1 MIRSPALVVALLL
14 TSLGCRATHEDPPH
28 ASAQVSAVA
37 IAPAGTGA
45 EIADAAATPPA
56 APPASAPTIL
66 MADADM
72 GLLIER
78 LSEKP
83 GNFPSEN
90 YVTNE
95 ASLLHVAPALR
106 SAKLKDRAYVG
117 VGPEQNYTYLA
128 LLEPRV
134 AYVVDI
140 RRGNLLEHLMFRGCF
155 EAGKTRAEFLTAL
168 LARREPSQAAPDPA
182 LRAEGVA
189 RTNALVERLAI
200 VRAPGD
206 DKAITQ
212 IHEAFAK
219 HGLAISY
226 TMLKSGRRYPTLGE
240 NFAARDPEGKPASF
254 MATEETY
261 GRVRRMVMENRVVP
275 VVGDFGGKHAL
286 RAVAVDMTTR
296 GLSLGVFYASNVEQY
311 LFEQKTYGTFV
322 ESVRAM
328 PRDDE
333 SLVVRV
339 WFDAGKPH
347 PAQQPG
353 QRTTQ
358 LAIGANAFVARATKK
373 PFLYYWD
380 VVNQTAE

>member
-1 MIRSPALVVALLL
+1 MNRSIVLALALTLL
-14 TSLGCRATHEDPPH
+14 SIGCRATHEDPPH
-28 ASAQVSAVA
+28 ASAPPRAVA
-37 IAPAGTGA
+37 IELANA
-45 EIADAAATPPA
+45 EPPA
-56 APPASAPTIL
+56 AADPKPL
-66 MADADM
+66 LADAEV
-72 GLLIER
+72 GPLIER

-95 ASLLHVAPALR
+95 TSLLHVAAALR
-106 SAKLKDRAYVG
+106 APKLRDRAYVG

-140 RRGNLLEHLMFRGCF
+140 RRGNLLEHLIFRGCF
-155 EAGKTRAEFLTAL
+155 EAGKTRAEFLSAL
-168 LARREPSQAAPDPA
+168 LARREPAQAAPDPA
-182 LRAEGVA
+182 LRAEGIA
-189 RTNALVERLAI
+189 RTKALLVRLAI
-200 VRAPGD
+200 ARAPGD

-212 IHEAFAK
+212 IHEAFAR
-219 HGLAISY
+219 HGLAIAY
-226 TMLKSGRRYPTLGE
+226 TMLDSDRRYPTLGE
-240 NFAARDPEGKPASF
+240 NFAARDPEGEPASF

-261 GRVRRMVMENRVVP
+261 ARVRRMVLDNRVIP
-275 VVGDFGGKHAL
+275 LVGDFGGKHAL
-286 RAVAVDMTTR
+286 RAVAADMTAR
-296 GLSLGVFYASNVEQY
+296 GLALGVFYASNVEQY

-339 WFDAGKPH
+339 WFDAGRPH
-347 PAQQPG
+347 PAQRPG
-353 QRTTQ
+353 HRTTQ
-358 LAIGANAFVARATKK
+358 LAVPANAFLARATKK
-373 PFLYYWD
+373 PLLYYWD

>member
-1 MIRSPALVVALLL
+1 MTRWIALALTFTLA
-14 TSLGCRATHEDPPH
+14 CRAAHEDAPQPAAP
-28 ASAQVSAVA
+28 ASALPT
-37 IAPAGTGA
+37 APATEA
-45 EIADAAATPPA
+45 VLPDA
-56 APPASAPTIL
+56 APPAPTTL
-66 MADADM
+66 MADAEV
-72 GLLIER
+72 GPLIER
-78 LSEKP
+78 LSEKG

-95 ASLLHVAPALR
+95 ASLLHVAAALR
-106 SAKLKDRAYVG
+106 QPKLRDRAYVG

-134 AYVVDI
+134 AYIVDI
-140 RRGNLLEHLMFRGCF
+140 RRGNLLEHVMFRGCF
-155 EAGKTRAEFLTAL
+155 EVGKTRAAFLSAL
-168 LARREPSQAAPDPA
+168 LARHEPAQAAPDPL
-182 LRAEGVA
+182 LRAEGIA
-189 RTNALVERLAI
+189 RTRALFDRLAI
-200 VRAPGD
+200 PKAPGD

-219 HGLAISY
+219 YGLAISY
-226 TMLKSGRRYPTLGE
+226 TMLNSDRKYPTLGD

-254 MATEETY
+254 MGSEETY
-261 GRVRRMVMENRVVP
+261 ARVRRMVLENRVIP

-286 RAVAVDMTTR
+286 RAVAEDMTSR

-311 LFEQKTYGTFV
+311 LFEQRSYGTFV

-333 SLVVRV
+333 SLMVRV

-347 PAQQPG
+347 PAQQAG
-353 QRTTQ
+353 LRTTQ
-358 LAIGANAFVARATKK
+358 LSIPANVFVARATKK

-380 VVNQTAE
+380 VVNQPADQ